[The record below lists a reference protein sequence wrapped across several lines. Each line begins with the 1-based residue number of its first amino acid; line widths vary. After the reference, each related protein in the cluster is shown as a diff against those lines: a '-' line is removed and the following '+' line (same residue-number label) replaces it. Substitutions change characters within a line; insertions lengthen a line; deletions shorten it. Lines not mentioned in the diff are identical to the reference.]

1 MMIRLLL
8 GLMLVI
14 TGCSSKTPSGQIS
27 GTVTFKGSPVPA
39 GEVTF
44 TPDVTIANGQ
54 VRQYVI
60 KEGKYDSSAN
70 PDDGLLPGRYR
81 VRIAGYDGKQVPMFY
96 SGKQI
101 CNAIEQ
107 DIDIGLESATK
118 DFVVPESA
126 GENIQYIET
135 ADF

>member
-1 MMIRLLL
+1 
-8 GLMLVI
+8 
-14 TGCSSKTPSGQIS
+14 
-27 GTVTFKGSPVPA
+27 
-39 GEVTF
+39 
-44 TPDVTIANGQ
+44 
-54 VRQYVI
+54 
-60 KEGKYDSSAN
+60 
-70 PDDGLLPGRYR
+70 
-81 VRIAGYDGKQVPMFY
+81 MFY

-101 CNAIEQ
+101 FNAIEQ

>member
-1 MMIRLLL
+1 MIRLLL
-8 GLMLVI
+8 GLTLLGI
-14 TGCSSKTPSGQIS
+14 CGCSSKVPTGQIS
-27 GTVTFKGSPVPA
+27 GSVTFKGSPVPA

-44 TPDVTIANGQ
+44 TPDVTNANGQ

-101 CNAIEQ
+101 FNAIEQ
-107 DIDIGLESATK
+107 DVDIGLESATK
-118 DFVVPESA
+118 DFVVPEAA
-126 GENIQYIET
+126 GEDIRYIET